1 MPKYFYT
8 QTVNYTV
15 TVEADSEEAAD
26 EIVNGLDVSV
36 DAVQAYSTGWE
47 EDGYD
52 D

>member
-26 EIVNGLDVSV
+26 QIVNGLDVTA
-36 DAVQAYSTGWE
+36 DIVQASSTGWE